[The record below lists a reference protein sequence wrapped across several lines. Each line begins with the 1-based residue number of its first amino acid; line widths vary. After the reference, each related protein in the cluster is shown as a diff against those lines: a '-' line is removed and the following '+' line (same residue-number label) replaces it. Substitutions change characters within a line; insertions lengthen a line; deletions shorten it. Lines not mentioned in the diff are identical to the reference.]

1 MKKLAIALIS
11 LPLVAFSGAAL
22 AADHGAG
29 KDQADACL
37 DCHEPDD
44 FAGSSAAEIEQMI
57 RDAIAGT
64 VKHGPEI
71 KDLAEEDIA
80 AVAAWFAHEG
90 GN

>member
-29 KDQADACL
+29 KDKADACL

-44 FAGSSAAEIEQMI
+44 FAGSSAAEIEEMI
-57 RDAIAGT
+57 RGAIAGK